1 MGIFNSYVGLPE
13 GNMKFK
19 NSINSTTENVAK
31 TFTLSEPLNLTT
43 QHPEFQWTAT
53 RTTSKGAQFQGW
65 GYRGF

>member
-1 MGIFNSYVGLPE
+1 
-13 GNMKFK
+13 MKFK

-43 QHPEFQWTAT
+43 QHPELQWTAT